1 MSHLLSYPW
10 VRVNDNKYQG
20 RSVYNYKQDESW
32 IHDPSDN

>member
-20 RSVYNYKQDESW
+20 RSAYKHDESW
-32 IHDPSDN
+32 IHEPSDN